1 MLSRRRDAETRSLG
15 PHKKIR
21 SVQAARALAAF
32 MVVICH
38 AAYFVGEEPHLWHR
52 PVIFLWLHGTD
63 LGVQLFF
70 VLSGMVIFSAHRRD
84 IDRPSEF
91 RAFLW
96 KRFRRIYPLYWIF
109 FLITVMWHHSIA
121 GPDGSFQRNPW
132 VITSGAVLI
141 HLFSTETNM
150 VVAWSLFDEVMF
162 YLCFST
168 LLINRSVGT
177 LVLAVWIGASFVF
190 LFHPG
195 AYWQVIFAPDHLLF
209 ALGMFV
215 AWRLEKGSLSKPR
228 IMFFAGLGIFLTCT
242 VVLGHVTNG
251 VAVRLLA
258 GAGAA
263 FGLLGAI
270 DLERRHEWLIP
281 NWIVFIGDGSYS
293 IYLAHFMVVSG
304 VARFGFRHGHQ
315 LPVPPLIWIVIIVFS
330 GLMVGLLTHLL
341 IERPLLQRLSK
352 P

>member
-1 MLSRRRDAETRSLG
+1 
-15 PHKKIR
+15 
-21 SVQAARALAAF
+21 

-38 AAYFVGEEPHLWHR
+38 TAFFVGEEPHLWHR
-52 PVIFLWLHGTD
+52 SVIFLWLHGTD

-70 VLSGMVIFSAHRRD
+70 VISGMVIFSAHRRD

-109 FLITVMWHHSIA
+109 FLITVVWHHSVA
-121 GPDGSFQRNPW
+121 GLGGSFQRNPW
-132 VITSGAVLI
+132 VIASGTVLI

-177 LVLAVWIGASFVF
+177 LVLAAWIGASFVF
-190 LFHPG
+190 LFHPEI
-195 AYWQVIFAPDHLLF
+195 YWQVIFAPDHLLF

-242 VVLGHVTNG
+242 VVFGRVTNG

-263 FGLLGAI
+263 LGLLGAI
-270 DLERRHEWLIP
+270 DLEGRREWMIP

-304 VARFGFRHGHQ
+304 VARLDSDMGINC
-315 LPVPPLIWIVIIVFS
+315 LY
-330 GLMVGLLTHLL
+330 HL
-341 IERPLLQRLSK
+341 
-352 P
+352 